1 MNPRQIKITS
11 TSSRDATVELDGH
24 DISRSLTGVQID
36 MNAGSC
42 PEVTLEVAVGTFV
55 TFEGKARVQID
66 WSAHEALLALGWTP
80 PATTQQEGNA

>member
-24 DISRSLTGVQID
+24 DISRSLTGVQI
-36 MNAGSC
+36 
-42 PEVTLEVAVGTFV
+42 EVTLEVAVGTFV